1 VKRTIEILVRAF
13 LVIIA
18 IGAWGLIAVYIYW
31 PAGIEYKIDLLRSLL
46 VASTALVGFTSIFLF
61 KTISE
66 GEKFVRE
73 LGISERKM
81 KNLRIFLSWSV
92 ITGLLAILA
101 VMFYF
106 ISYEISLIIVAWVLF
121 ILQLE
126 VFVLPLIFTKI
137 IAFR

>member
-1 VKRTIEILVRAF
+1 VKKAIEILARAF
-13 LVIIA
+13 LIIIA
-18 IGAWGLIAVYIYW
+18 VGAWGLIAVYIYW

-46 VASTALVGFTSIFLF
+46 VASTALMGFTAIFLF
-61 KTISE
+61 KTISG
-66 GEKFVRE
+66 GERFVRE
-73 LGISERKM
+73 LSISEKKM

-92 ITGLLAILA
+92 IIGFLAILA

-126 VFVLPLIFTKI
+126 LFVLPLIFTKVI
-137 IAFR
+137 IFR

>member
-1 VKRTIEILVRAF
+1 MKRTIEILVRAF

>member
-1 VKRTIEILVRAF
+1 MKKTIEILARAF

-126 VFVLPLIFTKI
+126 LFVLPLIFTKI

>member
-1 VKRTIEILVRAF
+1 MKRTIEILARAF

-46 VASTALVGFTSIFLF
+46 VASTALVGLTTIFLF

-66 GEKFVRE
+66 GERLVRE
-73 LGISERKM
+73 LSISERKM

-92 ITGLLAILA
+92 ITGFLAILA

-106 ISYEISLIIVAWVLF
+106 ISYEISLIILAWILF

-126 VFVLPLIFTKI
+126 MFVLPLLFTKI

>member
-1 VKRTIEILVRAF
+1 VKKTIEILARAF
-13 LVIIA
+13 LIIVA
-18 IGAWGLIAVYIYW
+18 VGAWGLIAMYICW

-46 VASTALVGFTSIFLF
+46 VASTALMGFTAIFLF
-61 KTISE
+61 KTISG
-66 GEKFVRE
+66 GERFIRE
-73 LGISERKM
+73 LSISEKKM

-92 ITGLLAILA
+92 IIGFLAILA

-106 ISYEISLIIVAWVLF
+106 ISYEISLIILAWVLF

-126 VFVLPLIFTKI
+126 SFVLPLIFTKI

>member
-1 VKRTIEILVRAF
+1 MKKAIEILARAF
-13 LVIIA
+13 LIIIA
-18 IGAWGLIAVYIYW
+18 VGAWGLIAVYIYW

-46 VASTALVGFTSIFLF
+46 VASTALMGFTAIFLF
-61 KTISE
+61 KTISG
-66 GEKFVRE
+66 GERFVRE
-73 LGISERKM
+73 LSISEKKM

-92 ITGLLAILA
+92 IIGFLAILA

-126 VFVLPLIFTKI
+126 LFVLPLIFTKVI
-137 IAFR
+137 IFR

>member
-1 VKRTIEILVRAF
+1 MKRTIEILARAF

-126 VFVLPLIFTKI
+126 LFVLPLIFTKI

>member
-1 VKRTIEILVRAF
+1 MKKAIEILARAF

-46 VASTALVGFTSIFLF
+46 VASTALMGFTAIFLF
-61 KTISE
+61 KTISG
-66 GEKFVRE
+66 GERFVRE
-73 LGISERKM
+73 LSISEKKM

-92 ITGLLAILA
+92 IIGFLAILA

-126 VFVLPLIFTKI
+126 LFVLPLIFTKVI
-137 IAFR
+137 IFR

>member
-1 VKRTIEILVRAF
+1 MKKTFEILARAF

-31 PAGIEYKIDLLRSLL
+31 PAGIEYKINLLRSLL
-46 VASTALVGFTSIFLF
+46 VASTALVGFTAIFLL
-61 KTISE
+61 KAISE
-66 GEKFVRE
+66 GERFVRE
-73 LGISERKM
+73 LSISERKM

-92 ITGLLAILA
+92 ITGFLAILA

-106 ISYEISLIIVAWVLF
+106 ISYEIALIMLAWILF

-126 VFVLPLIFTKI
+126 SFVLPLIFTKI
-137 IAFR
+137 ITFR

>member
-1 VKRTIEILVRAF
+1 VKKAIEILARAF
-13 LVIIA
+13 LIIIA
-18 IGAWGLIAVYIYW
+18 VGAWGLIAVYIYW

-73 LGISERKM
+73 PGISEKRM

-126 VFVLPLIFTKI
+126 LFVLPLIFTKVI
-137 IAFR
+137 IFR